1 MMRVNTYFK
10 ENKWC
15 NRSNEKHIF
24 TCLIILCWR
33 IHAFFM
39 LKNSCVFCVGES
51 MRVLCWGIHV
61 SFKCCVKT
69 SLAVSWSLFYFFC
82 FKQLLRMPLQRC
94 KPQEIF
100 KGTSFYKLALIVTS
114 RKVCSVVLKTGILY
128 QMDNTFRY
136 IVFYM
141 SVPKFIVFKNVY
153 LDRINCYFCL
163 SRGRG
168 KSKRKKE
175 TQ

>member
-1 MMRVNTYFK
+1 MLENLCVLYVEESMRI
-10 ENKWC
+10 
-15 NRSNEKHIF
+15 S
-24 TCLIILCWR
+24 CWR
-33 IHAFFM
+33 IH
-39 LKNSCVFCVGES
+39 VF
-51 MRVLCWGIHV
+51 L
-61 SFKCCVKT
+61 KCCVKT
-69 SLAVSWSLFYFFC
+69 SLVVSWSLFYVLC